1 MILEEARTLVTKQQI
16 EDIVD
21 STAKSVC
28 FVKPVVD
35 MVILRDKTYLN
46 RQNCLH
52 LVSPQSFEF
61 KLLYNVYSNCD
72 FSEILT
78 DETRLMNDVYGI
90 KPTFLEGDDNLYK
103 VTYPKDIAIIEE
115 IYKEQ
120 NLKDNESK

>member
-78 DETRLMNDVYGI
+78 
-90 KPTFLEGDDNLYK
+90 
-103 VTYPKDIAIIEE
+103 AI
-115 IYKEQ
+115 
-120 NLKDNESK
+120 LC